1 VVAKRVQARSGV
13 TGEPVSRTQPAP
25 EFQAPARSARERSR
39 SGSGGASRRTI
50 GLIAAG
56 IVVVIV
62 LAVALLGK
70 GGSSPTRSTGSTTA
84 QTTTGTTGTQTHHK
98 VKPAAKAT
106 NPADTT
112 VSVLNGTET
121 TGLARRVSTS
131 LQTKGYSQ
139 AAAQFGS
146 PPGTHEVTVVEYATG
161 HQADAE
167 GVAHALSLI
176 HVQPMEQAVATLA
189 GAAKVVVIVGADEA
203 AKTP

>member
-1 VVAKRVQARSGV
+1 M
-13 TGEPVSRTQPAP
+13 
-25 EFQAPARSARERSR
+25 
-39 SGSGGASRRTI
+39 I

-56 IVVVIV
+56 VVIVVV
-62 LAVALLGK
+62 LAVVLLGK
-70 GGSSPTRSTGSTTA
+70 GGSSPTKSTGSTSA
-84 QTTTGTTGTQTHHK
+84 QTTTGTTGTKTHHK
-98 VKPAAKAT
+98 AKTAAKAT
-106 NPADTT
+106 NPADIA

-146 PPGTHEVTVVEYATG
+146 PPGTHEVTVVEYAGG

-167 GVAHALSLI
+167 GVARSLSLS

-203 AKTP
+203 TKAP